1 MPVAIRHA
9 QLPQDNI
16 RILTLLSRVR
26 NVTNFTTLIPGA
38 KEQENQQR
46 SDKCCGVQ
54 ENNWL
59 SLPIHNDGRV
69 V

>member
-16 RILTLLSRVR
+16 HILTLPSRVR
-26 NVTNFTTLIPGA
+26 IVTDFTTLIPGA

-46 SDKCCGVQ
+46 SDKRCGVQ
-54 ENNWL
+54 
-59 SLPIHNDGRV
+59 
-69 V
+69 